1 MEVKKNNNNL
11 YYFSFIKCNLR
22 AVKCLVMQLYNY
34 ENQQN
39 RTKIL
44 FYTIFMTLTIK
55 QTFFLSTVF
64 FVSLCVW
71 KKNT

>member
-1 MEVKKNNNNL
+1 
-11 YYFSFIKCNLR
+11 
-22 AVKCLVMQLYNY
+22 MQLYNY

-64 FVSLCVW
+64 FVSQLHKLCYFLLIFLFGQRALYC
-71 KKNT
+71 KYI